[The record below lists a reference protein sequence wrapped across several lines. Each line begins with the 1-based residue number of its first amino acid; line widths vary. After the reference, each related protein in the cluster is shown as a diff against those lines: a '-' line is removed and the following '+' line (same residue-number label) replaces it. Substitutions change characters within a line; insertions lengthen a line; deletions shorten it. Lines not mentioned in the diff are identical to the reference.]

1 MEPDYGSP
9 SFSGPKPSKVTTIA
23 TLSLISG
30 IVNIIWGGVLTILV
44 IIGSFGIG
52 IICAPL
58 TVLPTVL
65 GIFEVIYATRL
76 MADPPR
82 PHKNA
87 QVLAI
92 LEICGILYGNILSLV
107 AGILAL
113 IFGNEPEVQNYFAS
127 LSQ

>member
-1 MEPDYGSP
+1 M
-9 SFSGPKPSKVTTIA
+9 T
-23 TLSLISG
+23 LISG
-30 IVNIIWGGVLTILV
+30 IVNIIWSGILTILV
-44 IIGSFGIG
+44 VIGSFGLG
-52 IICAPL
+52 ILCIPVTA
-58 TVLPTVL
+58 LPSVL

-76 MADPPR
+76 MANPPR

-92 LEICGILYGNILSLV
+92 LEICGVLYGNILSLV

-113 IFGNEPEVQNYFAS
+113 VYNNDPEVQNYFAS